1 MLDLRIPDIDGIKLC
16 RTVRQFKEYEKT
28 PIMMITVAREEEL
41 IASAFSAGAT
51 DYIFKPFDVV
61 ELMKRVRIAE
71 IIEDPVQARELALVR
86 SGQQGQEQFTESMLT
101 RLKVDR
107 DSNLNRPH
115 SKLSQAFQQT
125 ARYSTLLPK
134 ALRYLFMNGNLRQI
148 TKLLTSAKPDRKGET
163 PRSGKALRQ
172 KKRNT
177 SKKENRT
184 NSHQKATGGH
194 TGSNGRHIRIPK
206 KSTRD
211 FVTKSHP
218 ALSYVCEKKKA
229 DEAGMTS
236 QQALQNDKLQLLQA
250 GLARLKLEFIE
261 TLKGRVAELDSLMDE
276 LYEEDVDVEAV
287 VETICQ
293 HAHKLHGQ
301 AGAFGFNDVGAKAAQ
316 LEQEILN
323 AQEGAKPLNTEVVEA
338 HLAALLD
345 QIEASLDAV

>member
-1 MLDLRIPDIDGIKLC
+1 MKFLLVDDDPIALDLLSNILIGCGYEDLVCAQSGNEALQHLKLRQTPFDCLMLDLRIPDIDGIKLC
-16 RTVRQFKEYEKT
+16 RIVRQFKEYEKT

-148 TKLLTSAKPDRKGET
+148 TKLLTIAKPDRKG
-163 PRSGKALRQ
+163 
-172 KKRNT
+172 
-177 SKKENRT
+177 
-184 NSHQKATGGH
+184 
-194 TGSNGRHIRIPK
+194 
-206 KSTRD
+206 
-211 FVTKSHP
+211 
-218 ALSYVCEKKKA
+218 
-229 DEAGMTS
+229 
-236 QQALQNDKLQLLQA
+236 
-250 GLARLKLEFIE
+250 
-261 TLKGRVAELDSLMDE
+261 
-276 LYEEDVDVEAV
+276 VD
-287 VETICQ
+287 T
-293 HAHKLHGQ
+293 
-301 AGAFGFNDVGAKAAQ
+301 
-316 LEQEILN
+316 
-323 AQEGAKPLNTEVVEA
+323 
-338 HLAALLD
+338 
-345 QIEASLDAV
+345 